1 MVGIGRHGE
10 SSICISVNLYIIA
23 SYRPFGME
31 EIHENDYKSSV
42 SRTDSVSVDPLKREI
57 GGDHYKSSYQP
68 IQLMEKVRMYACCSY
83 IFKYVF
89 RHKNKGKKQDLE
101 KALHCC
107 QLMDVLGNNWYQ
119 GTSHSIDCIDTS
131 FEEFYRFIKGNKEL
145 DKNQIRAILGIAH
158 KDMGMLTGAIR
169 DEIKEYY

>member
-1 MVGIGRHGE
+1 ME
-10 SSICISVNLYIIA
+10 
-23 SYRPFGME
+23 SYRPFCME

-68 IQLMEKVRMYACCSY
+68 IELMERVKMYACCSY

-89 RHKNKGKKQDLE
+89 RHKNKGKKQDLD

-107 QLMDVLGNNWYQ
+107 ELMESLGMNWYD
-119 GTSHSIDCIDTS
+119 GTRVHSYDTDKS
-131 FEEFYRFIKGNKEL
+131 LDEFNKFVQVNKQL
-145 DKNQIRAILGIAH
+145 DANQIRAIFAICA
-158 KDMGMLTGAIR
+158 KDIESLKLSINM
-169 DEIKEYY
+169 EIKEFYS